1 MCTIAILVGIAD
13 SPVIVAANRDE
24 LYARDTRPPQVLAPG
39 VVGGLDAQSGGTWL
53 AIHRAGRFAAVTN
66 QRALDHISAPP
77 FGAAAHLGRAEVFEQ
92 APPGVRSRGLAV
104 VELAASSDQDG
115 YVAALD
121 PRAYASMNLVWGDAS
136 RVSIGYL
143 RRDGTKEVAV
153 LSRGVHVLCNDR
165 IGAAGFPRG
174 ERLRVAIESALGD
187 SIAWPA
193 LSARLAASLGDHT
206 RVPLEE
212 VPPSH
217 LPAELARE
225 LTATCIHSD
234 IYGTRSATLL
244 ALGVGRVDAYDHA
257 DGPPCTTPFR
267 SRLELLA

>member
-66 QRALDHISAPP
+66 QHALARAL
-77 FGAAAHLGRAEVFEQ
+77 
-92 APPGVRSRGLAV
+92 PGVRSRGLAV
-104 VELAASSDQDG
+104 VELAAAKDPDA
-115 YVAALD
+115 YVDALD
-121 PRAYASMNLVWGDAS
+121 PRAYASMNLVWGDAQ

-143 RRDGTKEVAV
+143 RSDGTKEVAV
-153 LSRGVHVLCNDR
+153 LPRGLHVLCNDR

-174 ERLRVAIESALGD
+174 ERLRIAIESALAV
-187 SIAWPA
+187 STAWPE
-193 LSARLAASLGDHT
+193 LSARLARALGDHT
-206 RVPLEE
+206 HVPLDE

-217 LPAELARE
+217 LPVELARE
-225 LTATCIHSD
+225 LTATCIHSET
-234 IYGTRSATLL
+234 YGTRSATLL
-244 ALGVGRVDAYDHA
+244 ALGDRRVDAYEHA
-257 DGPPCTTPFR
+257 EGPPCTTPFR
-267 SRLELLA
+267 SRKELLA